1 MSLSELWQIVVQL
14 WQIVV
19 NYPINWVMVFQVIG
33 VGVLIILVIA
43 LVSGFGMVWEVLT
56 TGTAQEIADAADI
69 STKALKELND
79 KTVKELSERREA
91 YEKKSPWGPAG

>member
-1 MSLSELWQIVVQL
+1 MSLSELWQIVVLL

-43 LVSGFGMVWEVLT
+43 LVSLVCMVLEWGL
-56 TGTAQEIADAADI
+56 D
-69 STKALKELND
+69 ELAIRYGRNRLD
-79 KTVKELSERREA
+79 DPTPTVVQRWQSRVNHWFR
-91 YEKKSPWGPAG
+91 PP